1 MKSMAP
7 AMKGIPALLRASDRE
22 AFIASKIEEHG
33 CFGDPILREDWDGH
47 TYLWNSGH
55 AVHIATTNERPKRPL
70 VLAEH
75 GITEELCRMWIPG
88 LDEERAMRLDLN
100 TPQIVAPLE
109 DRTIVL
115 CGWWRLFKAIKLG
128 ITELPAIWLN
138 AEDAEG
144 CLVFHLSPEEHMTPE
159 GGES

>member
-1 MKSMAP
+1 MKSAVLTP
-7 AMKGIPALLRASDRE
+7 PGVTDRETDSDRE
-22 AFIASKIEEHG
+22 ALIASKIEEHG
-33 CFGDPILREDWDGH
+33 SFGDPILREDRDGH

-55 AVHIATTNERPKRPL
+55 AAYIATTSKRPQRPF

-75 GITEELCRMWIPG
+75 GITEELCRKWIPD

-100 TPQIVAPLE
+100 TPQIVAQLE

-115 CGWWRLFKAIKLG
+115 CGWWRLFKAVR
-128 ITELPAIWLN
+128 TETCELPAIWLN

-144 CLVFHLSPEEHMTPE
+144 CLVFHLTPE
-159 GGES
+159 GEES